1 MRNVLAKAT
10 PELGDAGGTAARTGR
25 TEEGSRLGG
34 TVTLSSASC
43 ASSPLAGVLGALV
56 MLMLRCSFR
65 TSRLYCSTCVP
76 FSLRGDPP
84 AQHTGPPQRDGDPA
98 APREME
104 GTGGDRCH
112 LGSGW
117 FWSVTKLLWSCRL
130 L

>member
-1 MRNVLAKAT
+1 M
-10 PELGDAGGTAARTGR
+10 AARTGR

-43 ASSPLAGVLGALV
+43 ASSPLAGVLGVLV

-76 FSLRGDPP
+76 FSLRRDRPLSAQGRP
-84 AQHTGPPQRDGDPA
+84 ARRGPRH
-98 APREME
+98 R
-104 GTGGDRCH
+104 GTGGGTGGTRCH

-117 FWSVTKLLWSCRL
+117 FCSVTKLLWSCRL